1 MRPHEVRPIKARVI
15 TIALLACGMAS
26 LSPYAQA
33 ENASAHAL
41 ARQKTAPYYQDA
53 QLCRAKSV
61 LDPLP
66 EGADPATSIDPTK
79 FIQCINQHGY
89 QQEAK
94 TDPFL
99 VAVHRCRHHK
109 THSVSASGE
118 EQMHA
123 PSQAQVR
130 ACMVSRGFPSTGT
143 PPHPNAPVETTKPVP
158 SHTQSTRPAP
168 ETQPAGHDEGVQ
180 TVVIPPRK
188 H

>member
-1 MRPHEVRPIKARVI
+1 MRPHEVRSIKARVI
-15 TIALLACGMAS
+15 TIGLLACGMLS

-33 ENASAHAL
+33 ENASAHSQAK
-41 ARQKTAPYYQDA
+41 QKTAPYYQDA

-61 LDPLP
+61 IDPLP
-66 EGADPATSIDPTK
+66 EGADPATSIDPAK

-109 THSVSASGE
+109 TRAVSASGE

-130 ACMVSRGFPSTGT
+130 ACMVGRGFPSTGT
-143 PPHPNAPVETTKPVP
+143 PPHPNAPVDAIKQVP
-158 SHTQSTRPAP
+158 PHTQNMPPAP
-168 ETQPAGHDEGVQ
+168 TSQPAGTDEGVQ